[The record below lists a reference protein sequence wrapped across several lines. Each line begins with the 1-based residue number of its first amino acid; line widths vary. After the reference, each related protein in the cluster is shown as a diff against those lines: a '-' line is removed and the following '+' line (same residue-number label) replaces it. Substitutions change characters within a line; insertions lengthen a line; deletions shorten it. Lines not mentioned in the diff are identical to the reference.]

1 MAQFLHWER
10 DITISQRPSL
20 NCIHLNAIARFFV
33 ALFFV
38 ISAGCNAR
46 STTTS
51 PLISVTSAAIP
62 SIVEEPRDQST
73 SQGCLPIAAVQL
85 HLKLNSLHQVIVRW
99 EVDGGCPPYNGT
111 LTAWYQDEFEPYA
124 TYPISEANGQL
135 LDKPILHRG
144 TWDVDYTLEIS
155 DGDGHTGRA
164 FQTIGVGH

>member
-1 MAQFLHWER
+1 MPN
-10 DITISQRPSL
+10 SQRPSL
-20 NCIHLNAIARFFV
+20 NCFHFNAFARFWV

-38 ISAGCNAR
+38 ISAGCNAE

-51 PLISVTSAAIP
+51 PPLLVTPTAIP
-62 SIVEEPRDQST
+62 SIVEGPVDQST
-73 SQGCLPIAAVQL
+73 SQGCPPIAAVQL
-85 HLKLNSLHQVIVRW
+85 YLKLNSLHQVIVRW
-99 EVDGGCPPYNGT
+99 EVEGGCAPYQGT

-144 TWDVDYTLEIS
+144 VWDIDYTLEIS
-155 DGDGHTGRA
+155 DRDGHTGRA